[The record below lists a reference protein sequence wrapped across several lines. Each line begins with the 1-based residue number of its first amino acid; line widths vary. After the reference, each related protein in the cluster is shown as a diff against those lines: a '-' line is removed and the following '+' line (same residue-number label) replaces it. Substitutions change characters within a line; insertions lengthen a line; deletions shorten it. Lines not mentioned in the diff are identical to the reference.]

1 MIKLIASDMDGTLLN
16 SNHKISEENIKAIKE
31 AERKGIRFAIATGRD
46 YESVKP
52 VLNEYNLKCECIVM
66 SGAEYRDIN
75 GSVLESIEID
85 NEDVKKII
93 EELHLVGLS
102 CDILTDKGVYGSNK
116 ELYEKGLKERKE
128 MLENTMSEEK
138 LKEFEKQFR
147 HLFNPKYVSDINTFT
162 NENIKIYKV
171 MAYSKD
177 CELIEELKGK
187 FNKNENIAV
196 ASTFSNDIEI
206 THVNAQKGRII
217 SKVIKKLNIEKDE
230 VMVLGDS
237 FNDYSMFTEFNNSFA
252 MGNAIDEIKN
262 IATYI
267 TDSNDN
273 NGVAKAIYKM
283 IK

>member
-31 AERKGIRFAIATGRD
+31 AEQKGIRFAIATGRD

-147 HLFNPKYVSDINTFT
+147 HLFNPKYISDINTFT

>member
-85 NEDVKKII
+85 NEDIKKII

-147 HLFNPKYVSDINTFT
+147 YLFNPKYVSDINTFT